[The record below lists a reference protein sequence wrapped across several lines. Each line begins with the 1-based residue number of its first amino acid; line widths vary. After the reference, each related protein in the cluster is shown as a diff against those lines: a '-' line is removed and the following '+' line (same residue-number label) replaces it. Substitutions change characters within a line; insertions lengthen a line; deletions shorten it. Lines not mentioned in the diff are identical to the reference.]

1 MVCIG
6 ISIGWIVMVLVINS
20 VSGLLSK
27 EGARHCSAASAHT
40 SLTSAPASAAAATT
54 APLPADNSGE
64 FPLKVHIGPSAVLP
78 DVSSSSYSSV
88 DRSQFKIL
96 STNVSSL

>member
-64 FPLKVHIGPSAVLP
+64 FPLKVHSWAMNL
-78 DVSSSSYSSV
+78 
-88 DRSQFKIL
+88 L
-96 STNVSSL
+96 T